1 MTSSVLPPFSS
12 KVTVVTGP
20 LSPPSSLVQ
29 TRRECGVTSIYLPKN
44 SSGFEASWPNTKRYL
59 PPTRTSISQER
70 RNMPIDFGTHH
81 CLNSSGLVHAS
92 NTMRAGPLK
101 VRVTTSSRSDFRS
114 TVVRFFIGVAS
125 LSLLASID
133 LLLPFQLLDNLVQLV
148 EARVPELAI
157 PLDPGRL
164 FLQSARAELAGPHAP
179 DLLRGDEPGLL
190 QDADVLLHAREG
202 HMELLGKVRN
212 RSVGT
217 PELLQNAASGGVRE
231 RSERGIE
238 AGLLILN
245 HSVQYSAWIGGRQGQ
260 AERALPARLSPNRP
274 VSRCRLD
281 RLGDSRLLVRSRRRA
296 TSFCWG
302 HEIRR
307 PAVRPRNRLVAV
319 SSGDRHPAGPI
330 YTIEEVL

>member
-20 LSPPSSLVQ
+20 PSPPSSLVQ

-92 NTMRAGPLK
+92 NTMRAGALK

-148 EARVPELAI
+148 EACVPELAI
-157 PLDPGRL
+157 SLDPGRL
-164 FLQSARAELAGPHAP
+164 FLQSARAELAVPHAP

-190 QDADVLLHAREG
+190 QDANVLLHAREG
-202 HMELLGKVRN
+202 HMELLGKVGD

-217 PELLQNAASGGVRE
+217 SELLENAAS
-231 RSERGIE
+231 RGIRE
-238 AGLLILN
+238 SGERVIEPSPRILN
-245 HSVQYSAWIGGRQGQ
+245 HKVQYRAEIRGMQ
-260 AERALPARLSPNRP
+260 AEAEGRL
-274 VSRCRLD
+274 
-281 RLGDSRLLVRSRRRA
+281 RS
-296 TSFCWG
+296 T
-302 HEIRR
+302 
-307 PAVRPRNRLVAV
+307 
-319 SSGDRHPAGPI
+319 
-330 YTIEEVL
+330 